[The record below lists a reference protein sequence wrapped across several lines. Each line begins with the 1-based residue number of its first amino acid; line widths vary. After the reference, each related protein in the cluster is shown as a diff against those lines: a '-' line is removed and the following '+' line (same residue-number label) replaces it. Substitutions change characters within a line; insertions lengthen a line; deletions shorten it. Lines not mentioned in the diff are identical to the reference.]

1 MQNSC
6 HNDYIRMACPP
17 CVLSDVLQDFIIL
30 KNSWNNGYTEM
41 ASPQYVS
48 IGVIQIYS

>member
-6 HNDYIRMACPP
+6 HNDYTGMTCPQG
-17 CVLSDVLQDFIIL
+17 VFLDVYKDLIIL
-30 KNSWNNGYTEM
+30 KNFWDNGYTEM